1 MTRTAV
7 RLVLL
12 ALSVN
17 SLVLAS
23 SRWATV
29 FECVEDLQL
38 PTHGALSLVARI
50 EGKVVLSFK
59 VDSNEQASDV
69 EHVYVGHPLLFKQ
82 AREALQEW
90 RFKRECAEKK
100 VKLIFDFRIRGLPM
114 QQPYQY
120 HTIQPPDTLIITST
134 PQFVV
139 PSHIPLEALEDDL
152 EDDSVP
158 SSPDRTFFECAK
170 ELTLPRTTP
179 PLVIRASC

>member
-59 VDSNEQASDV
+59 VDSNEQATLS
-69 EHVYVGHPLLFKQ
+69 VYVGHPLLFKQ
-82 AREALQEW
+82 ASMA
-90 RFKRECAEKK
+90 
-100 VKLIFDFRIRGLPM
+100 
-114 QQPYQY
+114 
-120 HTIQPPDTLIITST
+120 IQARVCGEEG
-134 PQFVV
+134 QA
-139 PSHIPLEALEDDL
+139 HI
-152 EDDSVP
+152 
-158 SSPDRTFFECAK
+158 
-170 ELTLPRTTP
+170 
-179 PLVIRASC
+179 